1 MSPANYPVSPCCP
14 LYVRLIHFLHLC
26 TGRRPTCT
34 FARCVSARASR
45 LSLALSPCHH
55 AHVPPRDLRSRPC
68 QPVNLPT
75 CQLVVRSDPP
85 SLWASGPLTCIAVS
99 LVNVSTCQHAP
110 SWRFAP
116 SCPLAATPRSPLH
129 LCTGA
134 PLRFAPLHG
143 LSLVHRASEPPAPDL
158 HPLSTCHRAHVSP
171 RRRFAP
177 ALTPLSRSSTDTA
190 LCSDLRRSGHNPCG
204 LG

>member
-1 MSPANYPVSPCCP
+1 MAERPNPELPMPVPVTRHHVFLTLPILNTPYSILSCLPVSPCCP

-143 LSLVHRASEPPAPDL
+143 LSLVHRASEPP
-158 HPLSTCHRAHVSP
+158 
-171 RRRFAP
+171 
-177 ALTPLSRSSTDTA
+177 
-190 LCSDLRRSGHNPCG
+190 G
-204 LG
+204 L